1 MAPAAEPTGR
11 RRRRVKSPE
20 IGQEPPFGVTTD
32 DHTVSFASKIMLR
45 GKRMSLVEKLQDF
58 AGSLACASRA
68 PDEYDPALYVTYE
81 SNMDALREL

>member
-1 MAPAAEPTGR
+1 
-11 RRRRVKSPE
+11 
-20 IGQEPPFGVTTD
+20 
-32 DHTVSFASKIMLR
+32 
-45 GKRMSLVEKLQDF
+45 MSLVEKLQDF